1 MASLRDMVSE
11 YQDDLRN
18 GIAWLAFWREGRSW
32 QAEAFHLDLDD
43 TLYPEDRAR
52 LAEIQAAD
60 PQAVVVN
67 GYYSGY
73 LGEEMNVAELAA
85 GVRHHYDNGLNN
97 IAPFMVAHSD
107 ELPPDVLEEARE
119 KAHAAGLPFYE
130 RPYRGDDIDPY
141 IYDGHMSMEDY
152 ELMQK
157 LMEQDRERR
166 EPVSEVFSIMIDNR
180 AEAQSDGAAWLLAGF
195 ADHRREVTG
204 GHAGNPYQRRQP
216 TGFFH
221 CRIFLPGGQA
231 PCHSL

>member
-1 MASLRDMVSE
+1 MASLRDVVSE

-73 LGEEMNVAELAA
+73 LSEEMGVTELAA

-97 IAPFMVAHSD
+97 ITPVHRGPQRRA
-107 ELPPDVLEEARE
+107 
-119 KAHAAGLPFYE
+119 AAGYV
-130 RPYRGDDIDPY
+130 G
-141 IYDGHMSMEDY
+141 GS
-152 ELMQK
+152 
-157 LMEQDRERR
+157 
-166 EPVSEVFSIMIDNR
+166 
-180 AEAQSDGAAWLLAGF
+180 AGKS
-195 ADHRREVTG
+195 
-204 GHAGNPYQRRQP
+204 PC
-216 TGFFH
+216 
-221 CRIFLPGGQA
+221 CRTAVL
-231 PCHSL
+231 

>member
-60 PQAVVVN
+60 PRAVVVN

-97 IAPFMVAHSD
+97 ITPFMEAHSD

-119 KAHAAGLPFYE
+119 IL
-130 RPYRGDDIDPY
+130 
-141 IYDGHMSMEDY
+141 
-152 ELMQK
+152 
-157 LMEQDRERR
+157 
-166 EPVSEVFSIMIDNR
+166 
-180 AEAQSDGAAWLLAGF
+180 
-195 ADHRREVTG
+195 
-204 GHAGNPYQRRQP
+204 
-216 TGFFH
+216 
-221 CRIFLPGGQA
+221 
-231 PCHSL
+231 

>member
-60 PQAVVVN
+60 PRAVVVN

-97 IAPFMVAHSD
+97 ITVTAS
-107 ELPPDVLEEARE
+107 
-119 KAHAAGLPFYE
+119 GLPLCRSLCGKAPS
-130 RPYRGDDIDPY
+130 RPPKCPPSKI
-141 IYDGHMSMEDY
+141 
-152 ELMQK
+152 
-157 LMEQDRERR
+157 
-166 EPVSEVFSIMIDNR
+166 
-180 AEAQSDGAAWLLAGF
+180 
-195 ADHRREVTG
+195 T
-204 GHAGNPYQRRQP
+204 
-216 TGFFH
+216 T
-221 CRIFLPGGQA
+221 
-231 PCHSL
+231 

>member
-60 PQAVVVN
+60 PRAVVVN

-85 GVRHHYDNGLNN
+85 GVVRWLCRSSW
-97 IAPFMVAHSD
+97 M
-107 ELPPDVLEEARE
+107 LTVLLVVLASS
-119 KAHAAGLPFYE
+119 ALTAAG
-130 RPYRGDDIDPY
+130 DIRISYCLAY
-141 IYDGHMSMEDY
+141 I
-152 ELMQK
+152 
-157 LMEQDRERR
+157 
-166 EPVSEVFSIMIDNR
+166 
-180 AEAQSDGAAWLLAGF
+180 
-195 ADHRREVTG
+195 
-204 GHAGNPYQRRQP
+204 
-216 TGFFH
+216 
-221 CRIFLPGGQA
+221 
-231 PCHSL
+231 

>member
-73 LGEEMNVAELAA
+73 LSEEMSVAELAA

-97 IAPFMVAHSD
+97 IAPFIEAHSD
-107 ELPPDVLEEARE
+107 ELPPDVLEAARE

-141 IYDGHMSMEDY
+141 GLHIRDELVAGAFASLPEPEQQILILHCVAAMADGEIGGLVGMSKSAVQRHRTKTLKELRQRLED
-152 ELMQK
+152 
-157 LMEQDRERR
+157 
-166 EPVSEVFSIMIDNR
+166 
-180 AEAQSDGAAWLLAGF
+180 DGG
-195 ADHRREVTG
+195 RKQT
-204 GHAGNPYQRRQP
+204 
-216 TGFFH
+216 
-221 CRIFLPGGQA
+221 
-231 PCHSL
+231 

>member
-60 PQAVVVN
+60 PRAVVVN

-73 LGEEMNVAELAA
+73 LGEEMNVAELSA

-97 IAPFMVAHSD
+97 IAPLWKHIATSC
-107 ELPPDVLEEARE
+107 
-119 KAHAAGLPFYE
+119 
-130 RPYRGDDIDPY
+130 
-141 IYDGHMSMEDY
+141 
-152 ELMQK
+152 
-157 LMEQDRERR
+157 RR
-166 EPVSEVFSIMIDNR
+166 M
-180 AEAQSDGAAWLLAGF
+180 
-195 ADHRREVTG
+195 
-204 GHAGNPYQRRQP
+204 
-216 TGFFH
+216 
-221 CRIFLPGGQA
+221 C
-231 PCHSL
+231 